1 MGEKSRATDHEI
13 LCDFLPDTGEIQI
26 VPRYDDVIT
35 HPNCLVVDPY
45 RDTER
50 GTAIMASVEHY
61 LESKD
66 ATEFPWRIVLV
77 TEEPLVLKAA
87 VEAALEYAKDYKVPV
102 IFLNQG
108 GVSAEA
114 EERQTGTTEI
124 LRLPRP
130 GDSLPKPT

>member
-1 MGEKSRATDHEI
+1 MVKATKSTDHEI
-13 LCDFLPDTGEIQI
+13 LCDFLPDTEEIQL

-50 GTAIMASVEHY
+50 GSTIMASVEHY
-61 LESKD
+61 LESRG
-66 ATEFPWRIVLV
+66 AAAFPWQIVQV

-108 GVSAEA
+108 GFSTAAEK
-114 EERQTGTTEI
+114 QQSGTTEI
-124 LRLPRP
+124 LRLSRL
-130 GDSLPKPT
+130 GELLPKPT

>member
-1 MGEKSRATDHEI
+1 MRATKTTDHEI
-13 LCDFLPDTGEIQI
+13 LSDFLSDLGEIQI

-108 GVSAEA
+108 GFSAAA
-114 EERQTGTTEI
+114 EKQQTGTAEI

>member
-1 MGEKSRATDHEI
+1 MGEKTRATDHEI
-13 LCDFLPDTGEIQI
+13 LCDFLPDTEEIQL

-50 GTAIMASVEHY
+50 GSTIMASVEHY
-61 LESKD
+61 LESRG
-66 ATEFPWRIVLV
+66 AAAFPWQIVQV
-77 TEEPLVLKAA
+77 IEEPLVLKAA
-87 VEAALEYAKDYKVPV
+87 VDAALEYARNYKVPV

-108 GVSAEA
+108 SVSTAA
-114 EERQTGTTEI
+114 ERQQTGSTEI

>member
-1 MGEKSRATDHEI
+1 MRATKTTDHEI
-13 LCDFLPDTGEIQI
+13 LSDFLSDLGEIQI

-108 GVSAEA
+108 GFSTAAEKQ
-114 EERQTGTTEI
+114 QTGTTEI

-130 GDSLPKPT
+130 GDSLPNPT